1 MSPGRLP
8 KFDKQHNNKAQ
19 AARESEARR
28 RKRAHRLQASSLGAS
43 AHFRLRASASL
54 AASCSQGQAGS
65 RFVAPGIGE
74 AALPANTL
82 QTTWLPKCSNVALRP
97 FAVAAPMVTV
107 TP

>member
-1 MSPGRLP
+1 MSPGRLQ

-28 RKRAHRLQASSLGAS
+28 RKRAHRLQASSLVAS
-43 AHFRLRASASL
+43 AYFRLRAAASL

-74 AALPANTL
+74 AALPAKTP
-82 QTTWLPKCSNVALRP
+82 QITWLSKCFDVALHP
-97 FAVAAPMVTV
+97 VAV
-107 TP
+107 